1 MTVIE
6 PELITIIEGPT
17 PEFLPSPQRWIQ
29 SIHEGPDD
37 RAIAMCQLRTLN
49 GEAILERCQR
59 AWQERRP
66 VRLDYPDELRM
77 RQQADVVAMRLQ
89 QLEEGPVLLLW
100 VSLPIE
106 FEEDEDDEGAE
117 FDEDDDGFNY
127 L

>member
-1 MTVIE
+1 
-6 PELITIIEGPT
+6 
-17 PEFLPSPQRWIQ
+17 
-29 SIHEGPDD
+29 
-37 RAIAMCQLRTLN
+37 MCQLRTLN